1 MNFSNKDN
9 NRFDNRTP
17 AEFEADIVYKTL
29 VERKLF
35 IQWIDLLERETG
47 VRPNFTDT
55 GCGKHGE
62 FIESAKVSTDAD
74 FNVEG
79 FGFIEVKFAR
89 PMLKRDFHLKVGQTR
104 SYIAQGAS
112 ILMVIGADEDIPK
125 FTLLKPQVLQ
135 EIIDT
140 CPVTRW
146 VGFGDKPAYRIDI
159 NRFIWRDLK

>member
-1 MNFSNKDN
+1 MNHRRYDH
-9 NRFDNRTP
+9 RTED
-17 AEFEADIVYKTL
+17 EFKQDIAYKTL

-35 IQWIDLLERETG
+35 LQWIDLLERERG
-47 VRPNFTDT
+47 SRPAFTDT

-79 FGFIEVKFAR
+79 FGAIEVKFAR
-89 PMLKRDFHLKVGQTR
+89 PMLKRDFHLKIGQIK
-104 SYIAQGAS
+104 SYVAQGAT
-112 ILMVIGADEDIPK
+112 ILMVIGADQDVPK
-125 FTLLKPQVLQ
+125 FTLLSPTVLQ

>member
-1 MNFSNKDN
+1 MT
-9 NRFDNRTP
+9 RYDNRSEE
-17 AEFEADIVYKTL
+17 EFKQDIAYKTL

-35 IQWIDLLERETG
+35 IQWIDLLEREQG
-47 VRPNFTDT
+47 SRPAFTDT

-62 FIESAKVSTDAD
+62 FIEAAKVSTDAD

-79 FGFIEVKFAR
+79 FGAIEVKFAR
-89 PMLKRDFHLKVGQTR
+89 PMLKRDFHLKVGQTK
-104 SYIAQGAS
+104 SYIQQNAS
-112 ILMVIGADEDIPK
+112 ILMVIGADEDVPK
-125 FTLLKPQVLQ
+125 FTLLSPRVLQ